1 MSQKHHGNQKETHVS
16 HKLHF
21 DIFLHKGCSCKN
33 CRRRSCSPRI
43 ICKISTICFLQRP
56 ETSMWKGQITEA
68 ASRLGSQ
75 RFLKWNHISGVMKWR
90 GGCFYRIVDNRYSLW
105 CIYHEMLCNF
115 YGRITIVLDIHRI
128 HHPNKNR
135 PCFFPFSPGKL
146 QKKSAVR
153 MFLSSRNLPIF
164 SATNRWKKRYISQPC
179 GQSEGHTQVAT
190 I

>member
-1 MSQKHHGNQKETHVS
+1 MTLADIIKYHSDLIRKTLILFDHYPSNIPANLVSQKHHGNQKKTHVS

-33 CRRRSCSPRI
+33 CRSRSCSPRI

-90 GGCFYRIVDNRYSLW
+90 GGWFYRIVDNWYSLW
-105 CIYHEMLCNF
+105 WFYREMLCNF
-115 YGRITIVLDIHRI
+115 YGRITIILDIH
-128 HHPNKNR
+128 
-135 PCFFPFSPGKL
+135 
-146 QKKSAVR
+146 
-153 MFLSSRNLPIF
+153 
-164 SATNRWKKRYISQPC
+164 
-179 GQSEGHTQVAT
+179 
-190 I
+190 